1 MPHAEHVWQWE
12 RRKEAQEARDDA
24 DRTVAAPGTQT
35 RVVGPKAAAGSVPN
49 AKCPDC
55 GAWRCPAC
63 REDARLAAIHRG
75 L

>member
-1 MPHAEHVWQWE
+1 MRADHIWRWE
-12 RRKEAQEARDDA
+12 RKKEAQDGRNDA
-24 DRTVAAPGTQT
+24 DRTVAAPGVET
-35 RVVGPKAAAGSVPN
+35 RVVGPKAAAYAPN

-63 REDARLAAIHRG
+63 REDARLAQIHRG